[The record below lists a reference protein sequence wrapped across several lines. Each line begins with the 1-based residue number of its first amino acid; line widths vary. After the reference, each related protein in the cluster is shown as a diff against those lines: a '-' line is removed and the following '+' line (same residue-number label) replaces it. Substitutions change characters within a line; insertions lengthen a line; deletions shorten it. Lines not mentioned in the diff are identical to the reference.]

1 MVHIY
6 TGDGKGKTTAALGLS
21 FRAAGR
27 GLRVAFLEFLKD
39 GNSGEVLLAKSVP
52 NMNIR
57 CFQTTVNGFFWNMT
71 EPEREELKAETQAGF
86 AFAANCAA
94 NRLCDMLVLDEIA
107 GCIANGILSENDV
120 LALLK
125 NYGKTLEIVLTG
137 RDFSQEMRLVAD
149 YVSEIQAVKHPFDTG
164 TAPREGIEF

>member
-27 GLRVAFLEFLKD
+27 GRKTVFLEFLKD

-52 NMNIR
+52 NIEIR
-57 CFQTTVNGFFWNMT
+57 CFQTSVGGFFWNMT
-71 EPEREELKAETQAGF
+71 ETEREKLKTETRAGF
-86 AFAANCAA
+86 SYAEQCAK
-94 NRLCDMLVLDEIA
+94 NGLCDVLVLDEIA
-107 GCIANGILSENDV
+107 GCIANGLILENDV
-120 LALLK
+120 LSFLK
-125 NYGKTLEIVLTG
+125 AHGQNIEIVLTG
-137 RDFSQEMRLVAD
+137 RDFSYEILSAAD
-149 YVSEIQAVKHPFDTG
+149 YVSEIRAVKHPYEMG

>member
-57 CFQTTVNGFFWNMT
+57 CF
-71 EPEREELKAETQAGF
+71 K
-86 AFAANCAA
+86 
-94 NRLCDMLVLDEIA
+94 
-107 GCIANGILSENDV
+107 
-120 LALLK
+120 
-125 NYGKTLEIVLTG
+125 
-137 RDFSQEMRLVAD
+137 
-149 YVSEIQAVKHPFDTG
+149 
-164 TAPREGIEF
+164 PR